1 MHQQVPAVV
10 RDQLGDHHSS
20 EHKFP
25 IPLIFIGH
33 QRIVTIANL
42 VARLPLDRKRK
53 RRKRNHRKMSVISRC
68 SPDPLPSKDQILEYT
83 ATLDSSDIESVHIK
97 AKKYTIGPIRM
108 VYGSK
113 FMVTRLYGILQQQT
127 YIAEVLIGMASIGSD
142 PFLTGMVELSQPW
155 PPPRQ
160 PEHKVRPRVR

>member
-33 QRIVTIANL
+33 HGIVTIANL
-42 VARLPLDRKRK
+42 VAILPLDRKRK

-68 SPDPLPSKDQILEYT
+68 SPDPLPSKDQTSEYT

-113 FMVTRLYGILQQQT
+113 FMVTRLYGILQQRT
-127 YIAEVLIGMASIGSD
+127 YIAEVFNGMASIGSD
-142 PFLTGMVELSQPW
+142 PFLLQALSQPW
-155 PPPRQ
+155 PHPRQ